1 MLIFE
6 KKRFSILDS
15 NNFLLVVAGPTAVGK
30 TVLCVNLARELQVEI
45 ISADSR
51 QFFKEL
57 SIGTAKPTR
66 EEMKDVPHHFIDFI
80 SIDKEFSAGK
90 FESATLAL
98 LPELFKKT
106 NLALMTGGSGLYMQ
120 AVCQGMNDVPDVDL
134 SFRKELYKEL
144 EVHGLELLLEE
155 LKIKDPDYF
164 NSVDHSNPQ
173 RVVRALE
180 VCRGIGQPYSSFRSD
195 YKTKRNFELIK
206 IGLNRDRLE
215 LFARIDQRA
224 DEMIAAGL
232 FEEAYKFHEK
242 RHLNA
247 LKTVGY
253 KEVFGY
259 LDGVYDKNE
268 AIRLLKRN
276 TRRYAKRQLTWF
288 KKDPEFTWFHPDD
301 FNGILNFIKKKL
313 TTK

>member
-1 MLIFE
+1 M
-6 KKRFSILDS
+6 DS
-15 NNFLLVVAGPTAVGK
+15 RNFLLVIAGPTAVGK

-57 SIGTAKPTR
+57 SIGTAKPSQ
-66 EEMKDVPHHFIDFI
+66 EEMKGVHHHFIDFL
-80 SIDKEFSAGK
+80 SIDQEFSAGK
-90 FESATLAL
+90 FEAETLEL
-98 LPELFKKT
+98 LPGLFKKT
-106 NLALMTGGSGLYMQ
+106 NLALMAGGSGLYIQ
-120 AVCQGMNDVPDVDL
+120 AVCQGMNDMPDVDL
-134 SFRKELYKEL
+134 SFREELYKEL
-144 EVHGLELLLEE
+144 EIHGLNLLLEE
-155 LKIKDPDYF
+155 LKVKDPKYF
-164 NSVDHSNPQ
+164 KSVDHSNPQ

-195 YKTKRNFELIK
+195 YKSKRNFGLIK
-206 IGLNRDRLE
+206 IGLNRDRQE
-215 LFARIDQRA
+215 LFDRIDQRM
-224 DEMIAAGL
+224 DVMIEAGL
-232 FEEAYKFHEK
+232 FEEAVKFHDK

-259 LDGVYDKNE
+259 LDGAYDKTE

-288 KKDPEFTWFHPDD
+288 QKDPEFTWFHPDD
-301 FNGILNFIKKKL
+301 YAEILTFIQKKIKN
-313 TTK
+313 

>member
-1 MLIFE
+1 MYS
-6 KKRFSILDS
+6 R
-15 NNFLLVVAGPTAVGK
+15 NFLLVIAGPTAVGK
-30 TVLCVNLARELQVEI
+30 TLLCVNLAHELQAEI

-66 EEMKDVPHHFIDFI
+66 EEMKGIPHHFIDFI
-80 SIDKEFSAGK
+80 SIDQEFSAGK

-106 NLALMTGGSGLYMQ
+106 NLVLMTGGSGLYIQ
-120 AVCQGMNDVPDVDL
+120 AVCQGMNDVPEVDL

-144 EVHGLELLLEE
+144 EIHGLKLLLEE
-155 LKIKDPDYF
+155 LKVKDPEYF

-180 VCRGIGQPYSSFRSD
+180 VCRGIGKPYSSFRSD
-195 YKTKRNFELIK
+195 HKTKRNFELIK
-206 IGLNRDRLE
+206 IGVNRDRKE
-215 LFARIDQRA
+215 LFARIDQRM
-224 DEMIAAGL
+224 DEMVEAGL
-232 FEEAYKFHEK
+232 FEEASKFYEK
-242 RHLNA
+242 RHVNA

-259 LDGVYDKNE
+259 MDGTYDKTE

-288 KKDPEFTWFHPDD
+288 NKDPEFTWFHPEDYDD
-301 FNGILNFIKKKL
+301 ILTYIKRKL
-313 TTK
+313 TAK